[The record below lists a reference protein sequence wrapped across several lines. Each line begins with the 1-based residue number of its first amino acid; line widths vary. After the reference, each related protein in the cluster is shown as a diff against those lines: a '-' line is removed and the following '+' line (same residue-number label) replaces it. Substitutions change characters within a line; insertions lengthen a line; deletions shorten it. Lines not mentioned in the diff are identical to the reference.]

1 MVNLKKFLLGDALK
15 DDQLKNQKLSRLW
28 GLPIMASDAVSS
40 VAYAVEEILM
50 ALMPALGLMA
60 VNYVGLVSVPII
72 LLLLIL
78 IFSYSQIISHYPNGG
93 GAYVVSKENFGK
105 KASLLAATCLII
117 DYIMTVAVSI
127 SSSTAAILSVY
138 PNLEPYRIPI
148 SLICVGAITLINLRG
163 VGESSKIFGIP
174 TYAFIFSMMAL
185 IFTGVFRFFSG
196 NLAPIQ
202 YEPAQISHL
211 LSQNI
216 QGMSLAV
223 FLCAF
228 SSGCSA
234 LTGVEAVSNAIP
246 SFKEPSQKTAK
257 QVLFM
262 LGGIIAVIFGGTSF
276 LATILKVVPL
286 EGKTVLSQMG
296 TMIFGNGI
304 MFYILQLTTSLIL
317 LLAANTSYSGLPIL
331 LAILA
336 KDHYMPVQFS
346 QRGTKLS
353 FSNGIMFI
361 FAVSSFLLIIFN
373 ADTHKLI
380 PFYSVGVF
388 VSFTISQF
396 GMFVKWMRFKSPGWQ
411 YKSIINGVGALVTFI
426 GSIVV
431 FTTKFSHGSWAL
443 LIVAPLLMFFM
454 DATHK
459 HYLRFLKGIS
469 VLGYD
474 YKYKESVSSDVFPCV
489 VLINKINM
497 AALKTLDYANKI
509 TSNLTALHISVSH
522 EETKR
527 LQKQWENLKIGVPL
541 KIIYTPYRDIVT
553 PIREYIKERSEQ
565 LEEGENLTVVLTRIS
580 GNDFLNKLYHNQTT
594 FFIEKELRKYENVAT
609 ILVPYFYNKSKYK
622 KSAAKKESS
631 Q

>member
-443 LIVAPLLMFFM
+443 LIVAPLLMLFM

-527 LQKQWENLKIGVPL
+527 LQRQWENLKIGVPL

-553 PIREYIKERSEQ
+553 PIREYIKERSEH

>member
-411 YKSIINGVGALVTFI
+411 YKSIINGLGALVTFI

-553 PIREYIKERSEQ
+553 PIREYIKERSEH

-622 KSAAKKESS
+622 KSAVKKESG

>member
-396 GMFVKWMRFKSPGWQ
+396 GMFVKWMKFKSPGWQ

-622 KSAAKKESS
+622 KSAVKKESG

>member
-185 IFTGVFRFFSG
+185 IFTGIFRFFSG

-443 LIVAPLLMFFM
+443 LIVAPLLMLFM

-527 LQKQWENLKIGVPL
+527 LQRQWENLKIGVPL

-553 PIREYIKERSEQ
+553 PIREYIKERSEH

-622 KSAAKKESS
+622 KSAAKKESG

>member
-60 VNYVGLVSVPII
+60 VNYVGIVSVPII

-148 SLICVGAITLINLRG
+148 SLICVGAITLVNLRG

-443 LIVAPLLMFFM
+443 LIVAPLLMLFM

-527 LQKQWENLKIGVPL
+527 LQRQWENLKIGVPL

-553 PIREYIKERSEQ
+553 PIREYIKERSEH